1 MLPSALERGL
11 ALLAVES
18 MEAYES
24 LRTAETAEEQ
34 ACVERRIKALEIAT
48 ATLYAMVAMQEAL
61 ATAQQVNQIQRD
73 HIERLSAELLCTE
86 ERLTELQRRG
96 RWLIFG
102 G

>member
-24 LRTAETAEEQ
+24 LRAAETPEAE
-34 ACVERRIKALEIAT
+34 ACIERRVKALEIAT

-61 ATAQQVNQIQRD
+61 ETAQRVNTLQRE
-73 HIERLSAELLCTE
+73 HIERLSAELLYTE
-86 ERLTELQRRG
+86 ERLTELQRRSK
-96 RWLIFG
+96 WLMFG